1 MKPSICVLIS
11 QAPYGTVHAAEAVRH
26 VNGALSEGFDAVA
39 VLVDDG
45 VWLARDGQRA
55 EGTGFTALSAALAAS
70 LNKPGGPVPRVL
82 VDSASLE
89 RRGLGASDLVPGIEV
104 TDRAGITAAIGSTQY
119 LLRF

>member
-26 VNGALSEGFDAVA
+26 INGALSEGFDVVA
-39 VLVDDG
+39 VLVNEG
-45 VWLARDGQRA
+45 VWLARDGQQA
-55 EGTGFTALSAALAAS
+55 EGSGFTALSEALAAS

-82 VDSASLE
+82 ADRASLD
-89 RRGLGASDLVPGIEV
+89 RRGLTASTLVPGIEV
-104 TDRAGITAAIGSTQY
+104 ADSAGISAAILSTQH

>member
-26 VNGALSEGFDAVA
+26 VNGALTEGFDVVA
-39 VLVDDG
+39 VLVDEG
-45 VWLARDGQRA
+45 VWLARDGQQA
-55 EGTGFTALSAALAAS
+55 EGSGFTALSEALAAS

-82 VDSASLE
+82 VDGSSLE
-89 RRGLGASDLVPGIEV
+89 QRGLTASVLVPGIEV
-104 TDRAGITAAIGSTQY
+104 TDRAGITAAIRSTQH